1 MENNHGLKLVL
12 TSGVFFGLLNCALAS
27 SLVAVFD
34 DAVPGQDREANRAVV
49 AALESLGFKVETLD
63 VAGMANLSRDRHAAL
78 VLPSCEAIPR
88 SVAVSALSFVQ
99 AGGPAVF
106 TGGPMLDKEVF
117 RRDGR
122 WYTREMVEAELARA
136 PIGFRPPCLYVGFN
150 ERAWHRVHNGRA
162 PEGSYFRRE
171 GDCLHLSS
179 AVGGVRGVG
188 RQPLDRNAADRR
200 GLDARDVV
208 AQRFPILARF

>member
-12 TSGVFFGLLNCALAS
+12 ASGVLLRLLNCALAS

-34 DAVPGQDREANRAVV
+34 DAVPGQDRESNRAIVTV
-49 AALESLGFKVETLD
+49 LASRGFKVETLD

-78 VLPSCEAIPR
+78 VVPSCEAIPR
-88 SVAVSALSFVQ
+88 SVAASALSFVQ
-99 AGGPAVF
+99 TGGPTVF

-117 RRDGR
+117 RREGR

-136 PIGFRPPCLYVGFN
+136 PIGFRPPCLSDGFN
-150 ERAWHRVHNGRA
+150 ERTWHRVHNGRA

-171 GDCLHLSS
+171 AAISS
-179 AVGGVRGVG
+179 MCC
-188 RQPLDRNAADRR
+188 AAA
-200 GLDARDVV
+200 ART
-208 AQRFPILARF
+208 AST